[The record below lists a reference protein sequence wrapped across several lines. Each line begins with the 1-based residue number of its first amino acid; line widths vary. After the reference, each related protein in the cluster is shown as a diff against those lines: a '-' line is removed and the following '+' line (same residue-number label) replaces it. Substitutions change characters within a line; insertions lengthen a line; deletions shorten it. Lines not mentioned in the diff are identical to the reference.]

1 MLNLLTTM
9 AETAPSMSED
19 VSFLIFLVV
28 YVVVF
33 GGLFAVLFVYWLFK
47 AIAIF
52 KMSKKLNLNMP
63 WISFVPY
70 CLPFAYGRIAEMYNK
85 NHFKKPIKYSILLL
99 ILQFLP
105 GILIFPLYLFLF
117 AIVFAAAA
125 LINIPGME
133 VIAVILILLF
143 YFIFFAVMMAI
154 AFVVNLFTYLACWNV
169 FAIFGGEKNVLLFI
183 ASITIGIEPFVLFA
197 LRNKEPQNLRE
208 EFVDPEIVE
217 EN

>member
-19 VSFLIFLVV
+19 VSFLILLVV

-33 GGLFAVLFVYWLFK
+33 GGLFAVLFVFWLFK

-52 KMSKKLNLNMP
+52 KMSKKLNINMP
-63 WISFVPY
+63 WLSFVPY
-70 CLPFAYGRIAEMYNK
+70 CLPFAYGRIAEMYNEDA
-85 NHFKKPIKYSILLL
+85 FKKPIQYSISLL
-99 ILQFLP
+99 ILQFVP
-105 GILIFPLYLFLF
+105 GILVFILYFFLF

-125 LINIPGME
+125 LMSIPGME
-133 VIAVILILLF
+133 VIALILILLF

-208 EFVDPEIVE
+208 EFVVPEIVE

>member
-9 AETAPSMSED
+9 AETTPSMPED
-19 VSFLIFLVV
+19 VSFLILLVV

-208 EFVDPEIVE
+208 EFVVPEIVE

>member
-9 AETAPSMSED
+9 AETTPSMPED
-19 VSFLIFLVV
+19 VSFLILLVV

-169 FAIFGGEKNVLLFI
+169 CAIFGGEKNVLLFI

-208 EFVDPEIVE
+208 EFVVPEIVE

>member
-19 VSFLIFLVV
+19 VSFLILLVV
-28 YVVVF
+28 YGVVF
-33 GGLFAVLFVYWLFK
+33 GGLFAVLFVFWLFK

-52 KMSKKLNLNMP
+52 KMSKKLNINMP
-63 WISFVPY
+63 WLSFVPY

-85 NHFKKPIKYSILLL
+85 DHFKKPIKYSILLL
-99 ILQFLP
+99 ILQFVP
-105 GILIFPLYLFLF
+105 GILVFILYFFLF

-125 LINIPGME
+125 LMSIPGME
-133 VIAVILILLF
+133 VIALILILLF

-208 EFVDPEIVE
+208 EFVVPEIVE

>member
-19 VSFLIFLVV
+19 VSFLILLVV
-28 YVVVF
+28 YGVVF
-33 GGLFAVLFVYWLFK
+33 GGLFAVLFVFWLFK

-63 WISFVPY
+63 WLSFVPY

-85 NHFKKPIKYSILLL
+85 DHFKKPIKYSILLL
-99 ILQFLP
+99 ILQFVPSFLVF
-105 GILIFPLYLFLF
+105 ILYFFLF

-125 LINIPGME
+125 LMSIPGME
-133 VIAVILILLF
+133 VIALILILLF

-169 FAIFGGEKNVLLFI
+169 FAIFGGEKNILYFI
-183 ASITIGIEPFVLFA
+183 LSVTLGIEPFLLFA
-197 LRNKEPQNLRE
+197 LRNKEPQNLKE
-208 EFVDPEIVE
+208 EFIPQAVE
-217 EN
+217 AVE

>member
-9 AETAPSMSED
+9 AETVPSMSED
-19 VSFLIFLVV
+19 VSVLIFLVV
-28 YVVVF
+28 YGVVF
-33 GGLFAVLFVYWLFK
+33 GVLFAVLFVYWLFK

-63 WISFVPY
+63 WLSFVPY

-85 NHFKKPIKYSILLL
+85 NHFKKPVKYSIILL

-105 GILIFPLYLFLF
+105 GIVIFPLYLFLF
-117 AIVFAAAA
+117 AIVFVSAA
-125 LINIPGME
+125 LFNIPGMG
-133 VIAVILILLF
+133 VIALILILLF

-169 FAIFGGEKNVLLFI
+169 FAIFGGEKSVLLFI
-183 ASITIGIEPFVLFA
+183 LSMTIGIEPFVLFA

-208 EFVDPEIVE
+208 EFVAPEIVE

>member
-19 VSFLIFLVV
+19 VSFLILLVV
-28 YVVVF
+28 YGVVF

-63 WISFVPY
+63 WLSFVPY

-99 ILQFLP
+99 ILQFVP
-105 GILIFPLYLFLF
+105 GILIFPLYFFLF

-125 LINIPGME
+125 LMSIPGME
-133 VIAVILILLF
+133 VIALILILLF

-208 EFVDPEIVE
+208 EFVVPEIVE

>member
-9 AETAPSMSED
+9 AETVPSMSED
-19 VSFLIFLVV
+19 VSFLILLVV
-28 YVVVF
+28 YGVVF

-63 WISFVPY
+63 WLSFVPY

-85 NHFKKPIKYSILLL
+85 DHFKKPIKYSILLL
-99 ILQFLP
+99 ILQFVP
-105 GILIFPLYLFLF
+105 GILVFILYFFLF

-125 LINIPGME
+125 LMSIPGME

-143 YFIFFAVMMAI
+143 YFIFLCCYDGYSICCKFVYISCLLERVCNFRRGKERAFIYSFNNNWHRAVC
-154 AFVVNLFTYLACWNV
+154 AFCPSQQGTTKFKGRICC
-169 FAIFGGEKNVLLFI
+169 
-183 ASITIGIEPFVLFA
+183 S
-197 LRNKEPQNLRE
+197 
-208 EFVDPEIVE
+208 
-217 EN
+217 

>member
-9 AETAPSMSED
+9 AETVPSMSED
-19 VSFLIFLVV
+19 VSFLILLVV
-28 YVVVF
+28 YCVVF

-47 AIAIF
+47 SIAIF

-63 WISFVPY
+63 WLSFVPY

-85 NHFKKPIKYSILLL
+85 NHFKKPVKYSILLL
-99 ILQFLP
+99 ILQFVP
-105 GILIFPLYLFLF
+105 GILVFILYFFLF

-125 LINIPGME
+125 LMSIPGME

-169 FAIFGGEKNVLLFI
+169 LSIFGGEKNVLLFI
-183 ASITIGIEPFVLFA
+183 ASVTIGIEPFVLFA

-208 EFVDPEIVE
+208 EFVVPEIVE

>member
-19 VSFLIFLVV
+19 VSFLILLVV
-28 YVVVF
+28 YGVVF

-47 AIAIF
+47 SIAIF

-63 WISFVPY
+63 WLSFVPY

-99 ILQFLP
+99 ILQFVP
-105 GILIFPLYLFLF
+105 GILVFILYFFLF

-125 LINIPGME
+125 LMSIPGME
-133 VIAVILILLF
+133 VIALILILLF

-208 EFVDPEIVE
+208 EFVVPEIVE

>member
-19 VSFLIFLVV
+19 VSFLILLVV

-33 GGLFAVLFVYWLFK
+33 GGLFAVLFVFWLFK

-52 KMSKKLNLNMP
+52 KMSKKLNINMP
-63 WISFVPY
+63 WLSFVPY

-85 NHFKKPIKYSILLL
+85 DHFKKPIKYSILLL
-99 ILQFLP
+99 ILQFVP
-105 GILIFPLYLFLF
+105 GILVFILYFFLF

-125 LINIPGME
+125 LMSIPGME
-133 VIAVILILLF
+133 VIALILILLF

-208 EFVDPEIVE
+208 EFVVPEIVE

>member
-19 VSFLIFLVV
+19 VSFLILLVV

-33 GGLFAVLFVYWLFK
+33 GGLFAVLFVFWLFK

-52 KMSKKLNLNMP
+52 KMSKKLNINMP
-63 WISFVPY
+63 WLSFVPY

-85 NHFKKPIKYSILLL
+85 DHFKKPIKYSILLL
-99 ILQFLP
+99 ILQFVP
-105 GILIFPLYLFLF
+105 GILIFPLYFFLF

-125 LINIPGME
+125 LMSIPGME
-133 VIAVILILLF
+133 VLAVILILLF

-208 EFVDPEIVE
+208 EFVVPEIVE

>member
-1 MLNLLTTM
+1 MLNLLSTM
-9 AETAPSMSED
+9 ADTSPNMSDE
-19 VSFLIFLVV
+19 VSLVVLLVV
-28 YVVVF
+28 YGIIF

-52 KMSKKLNLNMP
+52 KMSKKLNINMP
-63 WISFVPY
+63 WLSFVPY

-99 ILQFLP
+99 ILQFVP
-105 GILIFPLYLFLF
+105 GFLVFILYFFLF

-125 LINIPGME
+125 LMNIPGME

-143 YFIFFAVMMAI
+143 YFIFFAVAMAI
-154 AFVVNLFTYLACWNV
+154 AFFVNLFNYLACWNV

-208 EFVDPEIVE
+208 EFVVPEIVE